1 MDNTA
6 LHTFLF
12 HCPVALRSLVL
23 LGSWDNFSKPYRLE
37 LDARRGRNY
46 WRGCFTFSDII
57 CDGDLDEHVPKRNG
71 PLKMGGTY
79 WYYYKVDDDDECHNP
94 SEPST
99 TFCPLLP
106 GQRLNVLELPTE
118 GHCRNNSA
126 PSDGFTRNPS
136 DRYLNPVPP
145 KPLRLS
151 PHSGKASQNSPLPLP
166 SPWAP
171 RSATYPPPEAFLSPN
186 VMRHAR
192 SASASPHMP
201 STPLFTDFKCLK
213 DKLASKRSGS
223 RSRSSSKSQELEIG
237 LPVLVSTTADDLD
250 LIPLGSFG
258 PAPTLGPAPTSAP
271 RETTSAPATST
282 RPPPMS
288 RNGFC
293 PLGSH
298 PVDPAHDAVFAR
310 SEPPAERKPSHS
322 RGVSHI
328 PSTVIKSE
336 FKLDRGR
343 TRANS
348 ADTRRTQH
356 YLFSNDP
363 WLSTPKLQ
371 QTFGIDSEDAVEN
384 VQSAPTL
391 RRPSSLAPPST
402 DERPTS
408 SHGSSRSPSL
418 RNSPLDKELPA
429 LPRYLKPAPLF
440 ACSSPTEPLIEEAFP
455 VSEDDDSDSVL
466 GDLISDYEDKPGS
479 HFSMWSNESSAY
491 TSTSEDEGVSS
502 PTFSSL
508 TSDAGSPMRF
518 SLRDSEDEFSAANGE
533 THLPAAP
540 PRLDDVRVSAFGSD
554 LFGLDIQ
561 HADSAP
567 RRQAACFGLGFQYSL
582 PDDDTGSKTT
592 ITAAPEIRPE
602 SSVQRGSEVNRL
614 MDDFSY
620 LGDAVV

>member
-1 MDNTA
+1 
-6 LHTFLF
+6 
-12 HCPVALRSLVL
+12 
-23 LGSWDNFSKPYRLE
+23 
-37 LDARRGRNY
+37 
-46 WRGCFTFSDII
+46 
-57 CDGDLDEHVPKRNG
+57 
-71 PLKMGGTY
+71 MGGTY
-79 WYYYKVDDDDECHNP
+79 WYYVSQSNLTLQLHIDMPQYKVDDDDECHNP

-106 GQRLNVLELPTE
+106 GQRLNLLELPTE
-118 GHCRNNSA
+118 GHCSNNSA
-126 PSDGFTRNPS
+126 PSDGFTRNPH

-151 PHSGKASQNSPLPLP
+151 PHSGRASPNSPLPLP

-171 RSATYPPPEAFLSPN
+171 RSATYPPPEAFLSPDG
-186 VMRHAR
+186 MRHAR

-201 STPLFTDFKCLK
+201 STPLLNDFKCFK
-213 DKLASKRSGS
+213 DKLSSKRSGS

-237 LPVLVSTTADDLD
+237 LPTLVSTTADDLD

-258 PAPTLGPAPTSAP
+258 PAPKLGPAPTSAP
-271 RETTSAPATST
+271 RETTSAPVTST

-293 PLGSH
+293 PLGSN
-298 PVDPAHDAVFAR
+298 PVGPVHDTVFAP
-310 SEPPAERKPSHS
+310 SELSAERRPSHT
-322 RGVSHI
+322 RHVSHV

-343 TRANS
+343 IRANS
-348 ADTRRTQH
+348 TDSRRAQH
-356 YLFSNDP
+356 HLFSNDP

-371 QTFGIDSEDAVEN
+371 QTFKMDSEDIK
-384 VQSAPTL
+384 SAPTL
-391 RRPSSLAPPST
+391 QRPTALAPPST

-408 SHGSSRSPSL
+408 SHGSSPSPSL
-418 RNSPLDKELPA
+418 RNLPLDKELPA

-440 ACSSPTEPLIEEAFP
+440 ACSSPTEPLTEEPFP
-455 VSEDDDSDSVL
+455 TSEDDDEDSVL
-466 GDLISDYEDKPGS
+466 GDLISDYEDKPHS
-479 HFSMWSNESSAY
+479 HFSIWSNESSAY
-491 TSTSEDEGVSS
+491 TSTSEDDGVSS

-508 TSDAGSPMRF
+508 TSDAGSPTRF
-518 SLRDSEDEFSAANGE
+518 SLRDSEDEMHLSAS
-533 THLPAAP
+533 P
-540 PRLDDVRVSAFGSD
+540 PRLDDLRISAFGSD

-582 PDDDTGSKTT
+582 PADEAGSKTT

-602 SSVQRGSEVNRL
+602 SVQRGSEANRL